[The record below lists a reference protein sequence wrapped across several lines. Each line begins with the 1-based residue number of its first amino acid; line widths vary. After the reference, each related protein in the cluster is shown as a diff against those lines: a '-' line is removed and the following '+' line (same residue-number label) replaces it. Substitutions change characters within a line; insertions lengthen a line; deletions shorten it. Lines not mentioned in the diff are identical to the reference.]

1 MYNNN
6 CNYYYQN
13 LDVILMNQKGNK
25 IMQNSINNQI
35 TNFIAS
41 QHYHIEI
48 VTFTDLDTQEFLK
61 LNGQNYPLNN
71 DLRATKYIALVD
83 VNDQILLREP
93 YDQPQKF
100 YQELNNYVANPLKP

>member
-1 MYNNN
+1 MYNAN
-6 CNYYYQN
+6 CNDYYQN
-13 LDVILMNQKGNK
+13 SIVILMNQKGNK
-25 IMQNSINNQI
+25 IMQNSNNNQI
-35 TNFIAS
+35 SNFIAS

-61 LNGQNYPLNN
+61 LNGQNYPLDNN
-71 DLRATKYIALVD
+71 LRATKYIALVD

-100 YQELNNYVANPLKP
+100 YQELHNYVENLLKP